1 MWGTSRST
9 NPPNRAQHQVTMPVA
24 KKAAKKPVKVPAGV
38 HLRKS
43 AKGFSLHVHSK
54 NGNKLAVLTGYNSK
68 ANALKGLLALNIA
81 LNEAFDKVEGN
92 YKFHD
97 HTVAP
102 KKVVKK
108 K

>member
-1 MWGTSRST
+1 MTKT
-9 NPPNRAQHQVTMPVA
+9 TP

-54 NGNKLAVLTGYNSK
+54 NGNKLAVLSGYNTK
-68 ANALKGLLALNIA
+68 TNALKGLLALNIA
-81 LNEAFDKVEGN
+81 LNEAFDKVESK
-92 YKFHD
+92 YIFTD

-102 KKVVKK
+102 NKTAKK